1 MQQSYQWIL
10 AIIQSSTS
18 AFHLECCSKM
28 MELFASKYGLEKG
41 GEDCYNLLIEAFYS
55 KQTFISV
62 DA

>member
-1 MQQSYQWIL
+1 
-10 AIIQSSTS
+10 
-18 AFHLECCSKM
+18 M